1 MKRLFTLLL
10 AVLLISVTAVSVS
23 AQPLELAPVSTKTV
37 VQIGDWMFEKIENDS
52 RWELDEYVGDGGEIL
67 VPRIVGD
74 LMVVQLGNHC
84 FSNNTNAVSVITSS
98 PLWTVGEYCF
108 INCTSLENFEC
119 NYALST
125 IKTGAFSGTSSLKSI
140 NLQDSIVTEIAPDT
154 FLNSGIE
161 EIELPE
167 TCTALGAYS
176 FGQCA
181 ELKKIVIPTS
191 VTSIHPDAFKSSDNL
206 TIYCYTDSYAQEY
219 AEAQGIPYVLLDA
232 PVTFILG
239 DADGDNHVT
248 IVDATV
254 IQRVLVEL
262 RPDPDGMI
270 ALRGSSDGDK
280 LNVMHATKIQ
290 RWLAQFKI
298 SEPIGE
304 VVTRT
309 RV

>member
-1 MKRLFTLLL
+1 MKRLSAVFLSVVLVFLL
-10 AVLLISVTAVSVS
+10 TTGTS
-23 AQPLELAPVSTKTV
+23 AKTIDIAPEGKTV
-37 VQIGDWMFEKIENDS
+37 VTHGDWIIEKINNDTQ
-52 RWELDEYVGDGGEIL
+52 WQLDSYVGTSDEIVTPWIIDNML
-67 VPRIVGD
+67 VVAYGD
-74 LMVVQLGNHC
+74 HI
-84 FSNNTNAVSVITSS
+84 FANNTAIRRVITYS
-98 PLWTVGEYCF
+98 PLWIIG
-108 INCTSLENFEC
+108 
-119 NYALST
+119 NYAFIDCKNLEYFQLNGSLYD
-125 IKTGAFSGTSSLKSI
+125 IGAGAFYGTTALKSI
-140 NLQDSIVTEIAPDT
+140 NLNESVVKEIKTYT
-154 FLNSGIE
+154 FMNSGLE
-161 EIELPE
+161 EVKLPE
-167 TCTALGAYS
+167 TCTKLGGYS
-176 FGQCA
+176 FAQCYQ
-181 ELKKIVIPTS
+181 LNKITIPDS
-191 VTSIHPDAFKSSDNL
+191 VTEIADTAFDKCDNL
-206 TIYCYTDSYAQEY
+206 TIYCYTGSYAQEY